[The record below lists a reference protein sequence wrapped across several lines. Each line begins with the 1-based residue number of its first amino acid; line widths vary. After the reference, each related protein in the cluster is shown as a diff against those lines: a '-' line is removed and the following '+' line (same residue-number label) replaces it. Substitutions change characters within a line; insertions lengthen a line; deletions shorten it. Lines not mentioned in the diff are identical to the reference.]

1 MTCPYF
7 ANCGGCRCREKTFE
21 EYCQY
26 KCDKFAQ
33 IMSALPAPR
42 QGFGKAVFIPDGTR
56 RRASLA
62 FLYRHERLTLG
73 FNAAKS
79 DKIIDVASCALLTD
93 DLNAVLP
100 ELRKLLLS
108 LCVTPFQIKSRGRQ
122 ISAEFLKQGDVW
134 LSQADNGIDIVLEF
148 DKPLGLEHRSLIF
161 EWMQKMPS
169 VIRLSHRRRKDLPSE
184 PVVEKA
190 APCLNIAGFDIPV
203 PAGTF
208 MQASKAAE
216 TALINLVLDYLA
228 PVKGRIAD
236 LFCGMGTFSYP
247 LSRNPENK
255 ILAADSSDE
264 LLTAFQAGI
273 NRNMISNI
281 EVMNRNLFK
290 YPLDAAELKG
300 FDAVV
305 FDPPR
310 AGASAQVAV
319 LAALSP
325 EDRPHKVIAVS
336 CNPNTFVRDAK
347 ALLAGGYAFEKAV
360 LVDQFVYSDHMEL
373 VALFTPVVE
382 EREP

>member
-1 MTCPYF
+1 MTCPYS

-21 EYCQY
+21 EYLRY
-26 KCDKFAQ
+26 KNDNFTR
-33 IMSALPAPR
+33 ILSALPAPR
-42 QGFGKAVFIPDGTR
+42 QGFDKAVFIPDGTR
-56 RRASLA
+56 RRASMA
-62 FLYRHERLTLG
+62 FLYRHEHLTLG

-79 DKIIDVASCALLTD
+79 DKIVDVTSCALLTD

-108 LCVTPFQIKSRGRQ
+108 LCITPFQTKSRSRQ

-148 DKPLGLEHRSLIF
+148 DKPLGLEHRSIIF
-161 EWMQKMPS
+161 EWMQKMPA

-184 PVVEKA
+184 PVVEKTL
-190 APCLNIAGFDIPV
+190 PCLNIAGFDIPV

-228 PVKGRIAD
+228 PVEGRIAD

-247 LSRNPENK
+247 LSRNPKNK

-264 LLTAFQAGI
+264 SLTAFQAAI

-281 EVMNRNLFK
+281 EIINRNLFK

-300 FDAVV
+300 FDAVI

-310 AGASAQVAV
+310 AGASAQMSM
-319 LAALSP
+319 LSALP
-325 EDRPHKVIAVS
+325 PTERPRKIVAVS

-347 ALLAGGYAFEKAV
+347 ILLAGGYVFEKAV
-360 LVDQFVYSDHMEL
+360 LVDQFIYSEHMEL
-373 VALFTPVVE
+373 VALFTPIVE
-382 EREP
+382 EPES